1 MGRFASE
8 LLEPP
13 LEEAV
18 MQEINLGAEY
28 SQNAP
33 QDAVMEMVCANIG
46 LKNRATLMPGDA
58 FPLLSYVHRKEGQNC
73 CRCF

>member
-1 MGRFASE
+1 MEGGARYKEAMGRFASE

-46 LKNRATLMPGDA
+46 LKKRGHP
-58 FPLLSYVHRKEGQNC
+58 
-73 CRCF
+73 